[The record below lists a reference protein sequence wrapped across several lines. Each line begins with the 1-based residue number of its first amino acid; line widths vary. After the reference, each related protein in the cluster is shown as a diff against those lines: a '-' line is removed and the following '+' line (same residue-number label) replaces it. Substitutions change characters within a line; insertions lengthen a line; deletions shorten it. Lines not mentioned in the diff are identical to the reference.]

1 MVLAPERRARQ
12 REAHLEEKI
21 SQWHRHS
28 LINQNRWYYHK
39 ETAHPSEGAL
49 LENSSLTSEVS
60 SYVHQSRVYYHKG
73 WLASA
78 RD

>member
-1 MVLAPERRARQ
+1 MVLVPEYRARQ
-12 REAHLEEKI
+12 RETHLEEKI

-39 ETAHPSEGAL
+39 ETAHTSEGVP
-49 LENSSLTSEVS
+49 LEHSSLTSEVS
-60 SYVHQSRVYYHKG
+60 SRVYQSRVYYYKG
-73 WLASA
+73 WPASA